1 MPSDST
7 SPGQIRVAIIF
18 GGRSGEHEVS
28 CSSAASMLAHLDRD
42 RFTAVP
48 VRIDRN
54 GYWAVGVDDPETFA
68 AGGAS
73 TIAALDAQLPGPDPT
88 EAPAVSMVAGIA
100 AVSACDV
107 AFPAIH
113 GPLGEDGTLQACL
126 EATGVPY
133 VGSGPLAG
141 AVGMDKVRTKRL
153 VEAEGITV
161 AAYVALARNDSVDIS
176 GADRARLGL
185 PVFVKPSRAGSSLG
199 VTKVDR
205 WSELP
210 AAVELARDHDD
221 TVLVEAA
228 VPGREI
234 DIGVLELPD
243 GTLAVSPP
251 LEIKVPAGALFDYAA
266 KYSDPTTVFEVPAE
280 LDGATLDRMGKLAV
294 QAFETLDCAG
304 LLRVDFFLRPDGE
317 LVFNEVNTFPG
328 FTAASQYPRMWQ
340 AVGVSYRQLLDTLID
355 TALAGADSRGGRFSL
370 TSP

>member
-1 MPSDST
+1 MPSDPNGPAS
-7 SPGQIRVAIIF
+7 IKVAIIF

-28 CSSAASMLAHLDRD
+28 CSSAASMLTHLDRD

-54 GYWAVGVDDPETFA
+54 GYWAVGVDDPARFA
-68 AGGAS
+68 AGGAA
-73 TIAALDAQLPGPDPT
+73 TVAALDAQLPAPDPART
-88 EAPAVSMVAGIA
+88 PAASMLAGIA

-133 VGSGPLAG
+133 VGSGPLSG
-141 AVGMDKVRTKRL
+141 AIGMDKVRTKRL
-153 VEAEGITV
+153 VAAEGVTV
-161 AAYVALARNDSVDIS
+161 APYVAIERHDPADIAA
-176 GADRARLGL
+176 ADQERLGL

-199 VTKVDR
+199 VTKVER
-205 WSELP
+205 WSELA
-210 AAVELARDHDD
+210 AAVERAREHDH

-251 LEIKVPAGALFDYAA
+251 LEIKVPPGALFDYDA
-266 KYSDPTTVFEVPAE
+266 KYSDPTTVFEVPAA
-280 LDGATLDRMGKLAV
+280 LDATTLDRMGRLAV

-304 LLRVDFFLRPDGE
+304 LARVDFFLRPDGE

-355 TALAGADSRGGRFSL
+355 TALAAY
-370 TSP
+370 

>member
-1 MPSDST
+1 MPTETPTVDTPIPAERIS
-7 SPGQIRVAIIF
+7 VAIIF

-28 CSSAASMLAHLDRD
+28 CSSAASMLAHLDRE

-68 AGGAS
+68 AGGA
-73 TIAALDAQLPGPDPT
+73 TTVAALDAQLPAPDPA
-88 EAPAVSMVAGIA
+88 EAPAVSMLAGVA

-107 AFPAIH
+107 AFPALH
-113 GPLGEDGTLQACL
+113 GPLGEDGSLQACL

-141 AVGMDKVRTKRL
+141 AIGMDKVRTKRL
-153 VEAEGITV
+153 VSAEGVTV
-161 AAYVALARNDSVDIS
+161 APYVAVERHDLADIS
-176 GADRARLGL
+176 AADQQRLGL

-199 VTKVDR
+199 VTRVES
-205 WSELP
+205 WSDLP
-210 AAVELARDHDD
+210 AAVELARKHDH

-243 GTLAVSPP
+243 GALAVSPP
-251 LEIKVPAGALFDYAA
+251 LEIKVPAGGLFDYDA
-266 KYSDPTTVFEVPAE
+266 KYSDPATVFEVPAAI
-280 LDGATLDRMGKLAV
+280 DAATLEQMGRLAV
-294 QAFETLDCAG
+294 QAFETLDCSG
-304 LLRVDFFLRPDGE
+304 LARVDFFLRPDGE

-340 AVGVSYRQLLDTLID
+340 AVGVTYRQLLDTLID
-355 TALAGADSRGGRFSL
+355 TALATGR
-370 TSP
+370 